1 MRYLSLIAVPAAA
14 ALLLAGCGGSDGGTQ
29 QAALGTPQHP
39 MVGQSQGS
47 SPAAPTA
54 DARKKA
60 AEVARTNEAA
70 ATGQSS
76 AQPDKSSTPDGK
88 PVTTAPKPS
97 ADGEPTAATSGTASP
112 DYESLLKQ
120 KSAPKGT
127 SFSPCNLVSR
137 KRAEVILGGAIQT
150 PLEAPQGPTCI
161 YRSKNGKSFV
171 TVAVQQMRYAKVAKQ
186 VTKPVRLGVEGHAA
200 YCGTLGREMLY
211 LPLSGTRL
219 LTIAAPCPVA
229 KAFAATAVQKL
240 VD

>member
-14 ALLLAGCGGSDGGTQ
+14 ALLLGGCGGSDSTQ
-29 QAALGTPQHP
+29 QAALGSPQHP

-60 AEVARTNEAA
+60 AAVAKTNEAA
-70 ATGQSS
+70 ASGTGS
-76 AQPDKSSTPDGK
+76 AKPDKRAALDGK

-127 SFSPCNLVSR
+127 NFSPCNLVSR
-137 KRAEVILGGAIQT
+137 KRAEVILGGAIQA

-161 YRSKNGKSFV
+161 YRSKSGKSFV
-171 TVAVQQMRYAKVAKQ
+171 TVAVQQMRYAKLAKQ

-219 LTIAAPCPVA
+219 LTIAAPCSVA

>member
-14 ALLLAGCGGSDGGTQ
+14 AVLLAGCGGSDSTQ

-60 AEVARTNEAA
+60 AAVAKTNEAA
-70 ATGQSS
+70 ASGTAAAKPGTS
-76 AQPDKSSTPDGK
+76 AAPDGK
-88 PVTTAPKPS
+88 PVDAPKPS
-97 ADGEPTAATSGTASP
+97 AAGEPTAATSGTAAP

-137 KRAEVILGGAIQT
+137 KRAEVILGGAIQA

-161 YRSKNGKSFV
+161 YRSTNGKSFV
-171 TVAVQQMRYAKVAKQ
+171 TVAVQQLRYAKVAKQ

-219 LTIAAPCPVA
+219 LTIAAPCSVA